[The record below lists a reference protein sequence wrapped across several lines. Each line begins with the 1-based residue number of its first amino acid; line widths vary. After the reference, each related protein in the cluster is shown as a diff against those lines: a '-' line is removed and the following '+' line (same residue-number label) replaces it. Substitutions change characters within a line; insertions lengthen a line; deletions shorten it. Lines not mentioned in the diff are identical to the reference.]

1 MFTRVRRPDA
11 GDGLFI
17 LGLVGRA
24 GSGKTTIARALEAD
38 GARVIEADPIGHE
51 ITDRDPEVRAALIAE
66 YGADI
71 YRPDGAL
78 DRARVAA
85 RVFHDPAARAR
96 LDQLVHPKIVARI
109 RDTILE
115 LVRRGWR
122 GVVVVDAALML
133 DWHLERACD
142 AVLAVVASEPG
153 QNAGMM
159 RARGWSEPEARAR
172 LGAQRTNEEY
182 ARAADVVLENHGTPE
197 ALAAAARGAMRR
209 LLEARGTATGP
220 QPAPKAAGLP

>member
-1 MFTRVRRPDA
+1 MSTRTRRPET

-24 GSGKTTIARALEAD
+24 GSGKTTVARALEAD
-38 GARVIEADPIGHE
+38 GARVIEADRIGHE
-51 ITDRDPEVRAALIAE
+51 ITDRDPEARAALIAE

-71 YRPDGAL
+71 YRPDGTL

-85 RVFHDPAARAR
+85 RVFREPAARER
-96 LDQLVHPKIVARI
+96 LNQIVHPKIVARI
-109 RDTILE
+109 RDAILD
-115 LVRRGWR
+115 LIRQGWR

-142 AVLAVVASEPG
+142 AVLAVVAPEPE
-153 QNAGMM
+153 QIARMM

-182 ARAADVVLENHGTPE
+182 ARAAEVVLENRDTPE
-197 ALAAAARGAMRR
+197 ALGEAARGALRR
-209 LLEARGTATGP
+209 LIEARRTAAGP
-220 QPAPKAAGLP
+220 QPAPKAAGLS